1 MIAKIGLTFALA
13 LWYMFAMI
21 PRKAG
26 HAFTLCALLVLW
38 ASESRLWAD
47 SVTLQPVA
55 DATLFE
61 ASPDNNLGD
70 SNTFMAGLRPK
81 GGRSRGVLRFD
92 LTRLPAN
99 IVINS
104 ASLTLTVTVTP
115 PIATRPASSF
125 FDLHRVT
132 QAWGE
137 GNKSSYYGGVAASP
151 GEATWNSAMASI
163 APWRSPGGDF
173 LSAVSA
179 SQLITGDG
187 LYTFNSTPSLT
198 SDVQSWYGNPAN
210 NFGWILMSE
219 SEGVS
224 RTVRR
229 FGSREDLLNAPSLVV
244 NFTAVPEPGTLT
256 LLGLGCVCVLGWNC
270 HRSRRAR

>member
-1 MIAKIGLTFALA
+1 MIS
-13 LWYMFAMI
+13 
-21 PRKAG
+21 RKACC
-26 HAFTLCALLVLW
+26 ASVLCALLALL
-38 ASESRLWAD
+38 ASEFRLSAA
-47 SVTLQPVA
+47 TMALQAVA

-70 SNTFMAGLRPK
+70 GFTFMAGLRPK

-92 LTRLPAN
+92 LTKLPAN

-104 ASLTLTVTVTP
+104 AALDLTVTTAPPVNSLFPRTP
-115 PIATRPASSF
+115 PSSF

-137 GNKSSYYGGVAASP
+137 GNKSSYFGGALASQ
-151 GEATWNSAMASI
+151 GEATWNSAMASV
-163 APWRSPGGDF
+163 ASWHNPGGDF
-173 LSAVSA
+173 VGTVSA
-179 SQLITGDG
+179 SQFIGDTGS
-187 LYTFNSTPSLT
+187 YTFNSTPSLV
-198 SDVQSWYGNPAN
+198 SDVQTWHDNPAN

-229 FGSREDLLNAPSLVV
+229 FASHENSTQGPDLIVT
-244 NFTAVPEPGTLT
+244 FTVVPEPGTLA
-256 LLGLGCVCVLGWNC
+256 LLGLAAVFVLGGC
-270 HRSRRAR
+270 YRRSRERR